1 MLLLLVVSGLAPG
14 GRLCIHLSL
23 QQLLKIYRYETLL
36 ILLLSILLINQF
48 FILIIKLTLLE
59 KTIPEWPFLTP

>member
-1 MLLLLVVSGLAPG
+1 MLLLVVSGLAPG

-36 ILLLSILLINQF
+36 ILLLWILLINQF

-59 KTIPEWPFLTP
+59 KNIPEWPFLTP

>member
-1 MLLLLVVSGLAPG
+1 MLLLVVSGLAPG

-48 FILIIKLTLLE
+48 FILIIKSTLLE

>member
-1 MLLLLVVSGLAPG
+1 MLLLVVSGLAPG

-23 QQLLKIYRYETLL
+23 QQLLKIYRYETML
-36 ILLLSILLINQF
+36 ILLLWILLINQF

>member
-1 MLLLLVVSGLAPG
+1 MRLLVVSGLAPG

-36 ILLLSILLINQF
+36 ILLLWILLINQF

>member
-1 MLLLLVVSGLAPG
+1 MLLLVVSGLAPG

-36 ILLLSILLINQF
+36 ILLLWILLINQF

>member
-1 MLLLLVVSGLAPG
+1 MLLLVVSGLAPG

-36 ILLLSILLINQF
+36 ILLLLILLINQF

>member
-1 MLLLLVVSGLAPG
+1 MLLLVVSGLAPG

>member
-1 MLLLLVVSGLAPG
+1 MLLLVVSGLAPG
-14 GRLCIHLSL
+14 GHLCIHLSL

-36 ILLLSILLINQF
+36 IVLLSILLINQF

-59 KTIPEWPFLTP
+59 KTIPECPFLTP

>member
-1 MLLLLVVSGLAPG
+1 MLLLVVSGMAPG

>member
-1 MLLLLVVSGLAPG
+1 MLLLVVSGLAPG

-36 ILLLSILLINQF
+36 IRLLSILLIISQF

>member
-1 MLLLLVVSGLAPG
+1 MLLLVVSGLAPG

-36 ILLLSILLINQF
+36 ILLLWILLINQF

-59 KTIPEWPFLTP
+59 KTIPREWPFLTP